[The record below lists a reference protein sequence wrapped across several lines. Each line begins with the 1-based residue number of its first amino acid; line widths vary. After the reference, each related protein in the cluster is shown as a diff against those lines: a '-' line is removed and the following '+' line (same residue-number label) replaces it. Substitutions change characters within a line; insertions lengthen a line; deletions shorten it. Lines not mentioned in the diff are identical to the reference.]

1 MKRRK
6 KFEILSHGI
15 INLKY
20 FTVVYHRRSFLNN
33 GLKSYSLLRQHS
45 KSMKT
50 IQKAIHPTL
59 QITNILSP
67 QTSLQV
73 YKHML
78 WVNVISVT
86 SAMKLLTISA
96 LFEDLHQSHLLWEQ
110 KDALQTRTKL
120 RWICNML
127 QSFPKQYLEV
137 VKISG
142 HGWLSLQ
149 VIWLNHRKPNFA
161 FTTYETY

>member
-78 WVNVISVT
+78 
-86 SAMKLLTISA
+86 
-96 LFEDLHQSHLLWEQ
+96 
-110 KDALQTRTKL
+110 
-120 RWICNML
+120 
-127 QSFPKQYLEV
+127 
-137 VKISG
+137 
-142 HGWLSLQ
+142 
-149 VIWLNHRKPNFA
+149 
-161 FTTYETY
+161 